1 MMDKIVTIPQK
12 IVDWLNIQPQ
22 LNDITFFTEFP
33 PIMKSVPLK
42 KAIVAVGIE
51 ELNITDK
58 FVTNDNGVLEK
69 QEFCR
74 TANIKTRLS
83 ICVPYS
89 YGGSACHDYFTKIID
104 ALTFRTDLNIVES
117 GCDEIESDRDTSAL
131 VCHGW
136 FKIVADFCPADSI
149 DENFTSFLSKDFIC
163 SGHVKN
169 DEIHVTSQDKE
180 LWNNS
185 IHTGFYTGTGQ
196 SSININLDFSPKLVI
211 VFCPDLPIMTLSFT
225 NSTASPKIGIA
236 SGDFSSAG
244 LKLISNGFRIIKS
257 TFDGIVSFFNELGVT
272 YCYIAFK

>member
-1 MMDKIVTIPQK
+1 MDKIVTIPQR
-12 IVDWLNIQPQ
+12 IVDWLNIQPT
-22 LNDITFFTEFP
+22 LSDITFFTEFP

-58 FVTNDNGVLEK
+58 FVANDDGVLEK
-69 QEFCR
+69 QEYCR

-104 ALTFRTDLNIVES
+104 ALTFRTDLNIEES
-117 GCDEIESDRDTSAL
+117 GCSEIESDRDTSAL

-136 FKIVADFCPADSI
+136 FKIVADFCPAESI
-149 DENFTSFLSKDFIC
+149 DENFTSFLNKDFIC
-163 SGHVKN
+163 SGHITN
-169 DEIHVTSQDKE
+169 DEIHVSKEDKE

-185 IHTGFYTGTGQ
+185 VLTGFYTGTGQ
-196 SSININLDFSPKLVI
+196 STTSVKLDFTPKFLMVFCTDFPVCSINF
-211 VFCPDLPIMTLSFT
+211 DLSSAKSYMAF
-225 NSTASPKIGIA
+225 A

-244 LKLISNGFRIIKS
+244 LSLTSTGFKITKATING
-257 TFDGIVSFFNELGVT
+257 TVSFLNELGYS